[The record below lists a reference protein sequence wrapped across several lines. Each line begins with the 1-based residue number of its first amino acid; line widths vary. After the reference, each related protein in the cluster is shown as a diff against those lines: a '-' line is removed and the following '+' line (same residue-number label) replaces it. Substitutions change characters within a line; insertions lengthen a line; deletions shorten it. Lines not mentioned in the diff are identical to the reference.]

1 MDKIFH
7 IGSTFKSFNE
17 GDDLYIAGYA
27 STNNMDRVGDVVESE
42 AWTKGGLDNYQN
54 NPIILFNH
62 DYNQPIGRAVGLK
75 TGDNGLELKAKIAK
89 SAGQVGELI
98 KEGIL
103 GAFSVGFRVKD
114 AEYMTETDGYKIK
127 DAELLEVSV
136 VAVPANQ
143 AATFSIAKS
152 FNSMEE
158 YEDFKL
164 SFKQDEPSISEEIQ
178 TEEDSMPNDLSQVEA
193 KEKTMSD
200 IDIDAIVSAA
210 VEKTAAAMAMK
221 EAERKAEEKAAA
233 EAEQKAAAEAD
244 AQKSA
249 EEERVRVAVQT
260 GAEKLLEDVEKRF
273 ADKDAD
279 HMQMVADLQKELAE
293 KSEEI
298 EKIRNSK
305 RVFADRGEVKSF
317 TESHAQE
324 ITDAHILGVV
334 TQKGWETGYAKS
346 LFEKAVN
353 DNTSVE
359 VDSLSVEAFETTVST
374 EVQRDIELELVI
386 DPLFRKIQMNSAAM
400 AMPLMPDAGY
410 AEFLATGSTAGRGSG
425 TAFKGN
431 LESRDDT
438 AGSPY
443 PGIDMGSKV
452 LTVKKI
458 VSNTYLANEVEE
470 DAIMPVLPLIR
481 EAMVRAHARAI
492 ENALLLGTTGAG
504 GAGSFSGL
512 VELGGNDV
520 DFGSAGETAAGQ
532 ITAANL
538 LDMRQ
543 SMGKYGR
550 RPGDVVYIVSLD
562 AYYDLL
568 DDPEFQD
575 VNIVGSERATKISG
589 EIGQVY
595 GSPVIVCDEF
605 PAKANGAYWG
615 VAVNPRNFIVPVLR
629 GVTIEQ
635 DYEVANQQRVL
646 VASQRRGFDL
656 MFANDAGAGDY
667 NAVGGTW

>member
-7 IGSTFKSFNE
+7 IGSTFKSFSE
-17 GDDLYIAGYA
+17 GDDLFIAGMA
-27 STNNMDRVGDVVESE
+27 STNHTDRVGDVVSAE
-42 AWTKGGLDNYQN
+42 AWTKGGLDNYLN

-62 DYNQPIGRAVGLK
+62 DYNQPIGRAMGLK

-89 SAGQVGELI
+89 SAGHVGELI

-152 FNSMEE
+152 FDSMAE
-158 YEDFKL
+158 YEDFKK
-164 SFKQDEPSISEEIQ
+164 SFNQDETSNTEEIQ
-178 TEEDSMPNDLSQVEA
+178 TEVDSVPQDLSQVEA

-221 EAERKAEEKAAA
+221 EAERKSEEKAAV
-233 EAEQKAAAEAD
+233 EAEQKAAAEAE
-244 AQKSA
+244 AQKAA
-249 EEERVRVAVQT
+249 EEERISVAVTT
-260 GAEKLLEDVEKRF
+260 GAEQLLADVEKRF
-273 ADKDAD
+273 AERNAN
-279 HMQMVADLQKELAE
+279 HMETVAELQKELAE

-298 EKIRNSK
+298 NKIRESK

-317 TESHAQE
+317 NETHAQE

-334 TQKGWETGYAKS
+334 TQKGWDTNYAKN
-346 LFEKAVN
+346 LLTKAVN
-353 DNTSVE
+353 DNGAVAVPTE
-359 VDSLSVEAFETTVST
+359 TQELFETTVST

-425 TAFKGN
+425 SQYKGN
-431 LESRDDT
+431 LEGRD
-438 AGSPY
+438 AASPGAND
-443 PGIDMGSKV
+443 GIDMGSKV

-520 DFGSAGETAAGQ
+520 DFGSAGLTAAGQ
-532 ITAANL
+532 ITAAHL

-550 RPGDVVYIVSLD
+550 RPSDVVYIVSLD

-575 VNIVGSERATKISG
+575 VNIVGSNRATKISG

-595 GSPVIVCDEF
+595 GSPVIVSDEF
-605 PAKANGAYWG
+605 AAKADGEYWG
-615 VAVNPRNFIVPVLR
+615 VAVNPRNFVVPVLR

-656 MFANDAGAGDY
+656 MFANQGVDY
-667 NAVGGTW
+667 NSVGGTW